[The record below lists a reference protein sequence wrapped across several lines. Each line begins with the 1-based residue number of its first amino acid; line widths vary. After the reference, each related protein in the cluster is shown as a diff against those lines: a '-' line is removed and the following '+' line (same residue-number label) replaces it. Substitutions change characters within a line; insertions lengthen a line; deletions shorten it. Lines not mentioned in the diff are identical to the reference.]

1 MVHFNV
7 CWLALSLSSWLS
19 LLSGL
24 LLALLS
30 SLCLLLLLLFLL
42 RDGWHWQVEDGG
54 DLCLEGLDLVF
65 NLFDGVWEVL
75 CLGLLES

>member
-1 MVHFNV
+1 MVHFNI

-24 LLALLS
+24 LLALFS

-42 RDGWHWQVEDGG
+42 GDGWHWQVEDGG

-75 CLGLLES
+75 CLGLLKS